1 MATKQGARAR
11 RHYGGRTAEERAGQ
25 RRERL
30 LQAALELFG
39 TQGYSATSIEQLC
52 SAASIS
58 TRSFYEEMS
67 SREQLLIAL
76 ADDLIGR
83 AVAAGL
89 AEIDAAAELPL
100 AERIARGV
108 RAYLQITCRTPGSAR
123 VCYIEVVGVSD
134 AVERWRAEWRKRIGA
149 LLQGEAERAV
159 SRGQARP
166 RDYRLFAISVM
177 GAVNSLAQELARH
190 DPESPLTLDDIC
202 AEIGTLIGAGVA

>member
-1 MATKQGARAR
+1 M
-11 RHYGGRTAEERAGQ
+11 
-25 RRERL
+25 
-30 LQAALELFG
+30 QAALELFG

-159 SRGQARP
+159 WPRPGRAPGGPAGGRGGGGGGGH
-166 RDYRLFAISVM
+166 YGLFAISVM

>member
-1 MATKQGARAR
+1 MATKQGAKAR

-67 SREQLLIAL
+67 GREQLLVAL
-76 ADDLIGR
+76 ADDIIGR
-83 AVAAGL
+83 AVAAAL
-89 AEIDAAAELPL
+89 AEIDAADDLPI

-108 RAYLQITCRTPGSAR
+108 RVYLQITCRTPGSAR

-134 AVERWRAEWRKRIGA
+134 AVERWRAEWRTRFGA
-149 LLQGEAERAV
+149 LLQDEAERAV
-159 SRGQARP
+159 SSGQARR
-166 RDYRLFAISVM
+166 RDYRLFAIAVI
-177 GAVNSLAQELARH
+177 GAVNSLAQELARRE
-190 DPESPLTLDDIC
+190 PESPLTLDDIC
-202 AEIGTLIGAGVA
+202 DEISALVVAGIA